1 MQVGSASLLQ
11 DDAGGDHRKTGD
23 IAMLLKCR
31 ARHARGRWLFH
42 RPSSVRDGLE
52 VTSVDDRM
60 ADGPDEPCSTTR
72 LLLGND
78 VMRQNTRTAFD
89 RMSGNARDAH
99 ATAIRSCIE
108 GVRARFG
115 ARAACMLGV
124 LVLGLGAV
132 ASAEAVDRR
141 VATSGNDVGDCTSA
155 ACKTVTYALAQA
167 IANDVI
173 IVGFGQTGP
182 LTFGENVTVNKDV
195 TIRGMGNNPSAATYT
210 SLAGL
215 NGGGPAVLTITAP
228 NVTIENIYFAVNLN
242 DTFQAIRA
250 EPGADGLLV
259 DSVRIRSEGSGM
271 AGTYS
276 QRNAIWINPSSSTA
290 FSATVINSFIEG
302 TPGPGPGTPSFFRS
316 GIDARNAGL
325 VATGNNIVSVNH
337 DVSVRQQPADRNVL
351 IQSNTFQTY
360 GVFIANPLTGAG
372 SATTVITGNN
382 FVPAVPPAAPA
393 VAGDFSAMR
402 FIGNSSGRTVTVS
415 GNTFNGHERGILIE
429 NFPGV
434 TLSGNTFTP
443 RTGSSTFQHVVLSNK
458 ELFTNDPPPQPIA
471 QSLSLTAT
479 GNTFNAGSI
488 AGSGAAFTLLNDNAQ
503 QPSPPF
509 VYYGAITLS
518 SNDFDSDLRRYVE
531 LGAFTCV
538 DSNDAPCPLASLY
551 TNAIGTNPNLGTPV
565 VKFAGNVSASSG
577 NTVDGAAIAGMD
589 TQGQGSVL
597 AHTQDK
603 TFDAQLGTVDWGFT
617 ATRAEV
623 FVDDSFPPSPVY
635 GQALP
640 FTHSGA
646 SPVSRTVYFGVDAFA
661 TIQDGIAAVVS
672 TGQVYIAKGTYPA
685 AVALS
690 KHADLIG
697 DGAAD
702 TNPANS
708 TVITAGVTITAS
720 GTGSSDR
727 LELRDLRIVNSAG
740 DGIRFPG
747 GGSYASIEF
756 DGIASS
762 GNARAGVLIEG
773 TSSSSDIRVL
783 DSHFDNNGNPTAPP
797 LVAGFQFLANASIN
811 GFEIDGSSFND
822 NNGAG
827 LAFND
832 VGGGGTADVLNVSID
847 TSDFS
852 RNNPASAQG
861 GGGGLWIKTG
871 FGGGGGFDGISVTN
885 STFSDNGSDAVY
897 NGQQMNRVGIHVR
910 ARAGTYLR
918 NVSICGNTFTN
929 NTPDLPS
936 GGGTPIQ
943 EVGIYVF
950 DQTNGGG
957 YDPVAVCGSNVFT
970 GLEHSVSGY
979 EQFTVL
985 GTRPEVTFTPPGPPV
1000 LDWEF
1005 LAYPPANPV
1014 YVDDAYAG
1022 VPNGTAVTFNHAL
1035 GALVNI
1041 PAIVGVNAFAT
1052 ISEGVA
1058 ATDPAALPRATVYVA
1073 QGDYVDN
1080 VVIPRPMRIWGDGQA
1095 NTTIR
1100 PALANPDCTA
1110 GGGAGSMCTGGTV
1123 EPSVVLLGQ
1132 ASDIEISDL
1141 AVDGDNPAIGVPGS
1155 IEARNGIMTDFRP
1168 GPAYT
1173 NFLVHDTT
1181 VRNIYLRGIYSPTSG
1196 LFEFRRNTVE
1206 YVDSDLASIA
1216 IFTFTGSGII
1226 DGNTVRHANDAIAA
1240 NHSYGTHFTNN
1251 SVSDAG
1257 SGIHSDNSHSGPPG
1271 TGDLI
1276 EGNTIDCQRADSYGA
1291 WSFVPYREVVIR
1303 NNTVTSCAVG
1313 LGAFGGRPDPGPIV
1327 DTVFEGNSVDGTG
1340 ATVSAP
1346 GDRTRGAWFSTTTF
1360 GYHLSDN
1367 SVELTGNT
1375 ITGYD
1380 DAIVTDRTDGRSLA
1394 TEAHFN
1400 RIVGNDAGWVDDGE
1414 AVTPT
1419 NGVSDFENNWWGCN
1433 QGPNH
1438 VSALCDTATGTGDF
1452 NPWLVL
1458 SASASPA
1465 VINSGDPSAITVDL
1479 THNSDNAV
1487 PAGNA
1492 FPNGI
1497 GVGLTASKGALTPA
1511 APYVTTS
1518 GALPPI
1524 TLTGH
1529 TSGYSFLAASLD
1541 SATVNFTV
1549 VVSGAVT
1556 VNDCATPAACSAQNE
1571 SLPATATCGAPDF
1584 TTIQSAINTVAA
1596 GTTILVCPGTYAEG
1610 SGIPDGSN
1618 LVVNKTLTLRG
1629 AQSGENAGVGSTTRP
1644 AVNESII
1651 VPASPESALTQLSA
1665 NLSVVQIDADG
1676 VVFDGFLIDTDNAAL
1691 TGNGINL
1698 NGANPDVSSGIFATS
1713 NGSTMTNL
1721 VVRNGMFA
1729 CIAGYAPSGARDSN
1743 FISNS
1748 YLTNCDAYDPNTPS
1762 YGIGV
1767 GVFENYYAKITGNR
1781 MAAVAKGV
1789 QTNNNHQAAPT
1800 PGYSPEVSGN
1810 AIAASRVGIWHNL
1823 FYSNASTW
1831 SLSNNTITRA
1841 ASSRTDQWN
1850 GIWVESMQSAQ
1861 QAVIAGNTI
1870 DGSGAGGRTVV
1881 GYLLNNVTT
1890 TAPLSGRTIAGGNVS
1905 NADIGVL
1912 ATDATFYTGA
1922 VTDYGV
1928 SGVAFSNIARAA
1940 LYVEDTVEVAGSAKL
1955 TLAGNGFGAGVS
1967 QHLALSGATASVA
1980 GDTVGTVLVRSARDY
1995 VFDRPGSAPCT
2006 PADCTVA
2013 NAIINSGIAAANVG
2027 GTVTVEAGTF
2037 VQNVTDGKGVNL
2049 VGSYPVTHGDGAGRG
2064 TGEAIIAPASGVALT
2079 ITASNAKVRG
2089 LEFGPITSN
2098 RVVSIV
2104 NPASTLTGVEFI
2116 NNRIV
2121 DFTST
2126 AASGGA
2132 IFVAGSVSTPATTG
2146 MVISSNLLE
2155 DLVNGPPADPNT
2167 GPFAMGVKVDGN
2179 AAMQVT
2185 DNVFRRVQSNA
2196 MQLTRIDGG
2205 TVRDN
2210 VVDAAG
2216 AAYDT
2221 NVGIQV
2227 TYGQNVAIRDNAFNE
2242 TLQAFL
2248 FNNDS
2253 GTGMSFTCNLITN
2266 SGIGV
2271 RGAAF
2276 GTTGPV
2282 ESPAVFH
2289 NAVMGGAQIRNQ
2301 LASAITVGSNWY
2313 GGGAA
2318 STFGTINL
2326 ADPLASDPTNGGAF
2340 DVSACGD
2347 NSPVQLVFYPSNGS
2361 GQQTPL
2367 NQPFAN
2373 PLRSRVQDALGGA
2386 VPGQTVNV
2394 TAPGAGASAL
2404 LTATIGGTLPSL
2416 VTNFN
2421 GVVEATA
2428 IANGFAGTY
2437 NVTASHSTNNVL
2449 FALQNTALQQVQF
2462 DLNGPVG
2469 GVEVGDEV
2477 PYTGRIFNL
2486 RTDINENVSIVGV
2499 IDATVNLVPAD
2510 VLQFCV
2516 VNPLP
2521 PNNCVPIA
2529 LTDGNND
2536 GNLEFVFPS
2545 PTGFDIEGSPYNAG
2559 SGFTH
2564 QFRISFGRAAIY
2576 TASADIRGVNTST
2589 IYASDVLSTEVIA
2602 PHADVSLDLTGPI
2615 AGVEREV
2622 ATDYSARVRNGSTQ
2636 AVGDNVA
2643 VELVLTRTG
2652 GIQATDVTVEYDDGG
2667 GFAPLTL
2674 ISSPGQLVGVL
2685 DAATLTAGYDLT
2697 APLRITYHVAP
2708 HTFSIA
2714 GTLIDAVPDTDGVAT
2729 YAADTLSTDVIEAD
2743 PSVDVTLSGMFDD
2756 ADGTTPVATRVAET
2770 VVMRGELTNTGGNVP
2785 DQVQASFTLTPD
2797 FTGIAATDV
2806 IATYGFVPSSLD
2818 CPASPAAYTESVAFT
2833 DDGDTLSVSTDPQT
2847 LAAGFDLAVCF
2858 RLEFRRAGVYAI
2870 GSVIEDAVPDTDGQP
2885 QYAGDTLNVTVGKG
2899 AATVTLASLGPHGF
2913 DGNPH
2918 PATASA
2924 VDPDSAPITP
2934 ATFAFTYNGSAPEPV
2949 NVGSYAV
2956 TATLV
2961 NADWEGSAS
2970 GTLTITASNAATVT
2984 FDAPSL
2990 AQVYNGTPRA
3000 ATAATTPNGLPLSFS
3015 YSRVSPA
3022 YGPTAVPPTDAGS
3035 YNVTATITDPNY
3047 TGSGTATLVIAKAQV
3062 TALSFGNLSH
3072 VYDGGAKAASVIST
3086 PGGVAGISL
3095 AYAPSDPPVNAGSYT
3110 VTASISNINYEFAPA
3125 LDVDDT
3131 LTIAK
3136 ATAQVTLSNLVQ
3148 VFDNTPKS
3156 VTVSTVPAS
3165 LPVTSVYVPA
3175 SPQAIGS
3182 YDVTGTVNHP
3192 NYAGSANATLQIVAA
3207 APASITLDL
3216 VPTSNEAVVGTAFGA
3231 SAADDLCAVVE
3242 DAFGQPVEGIDV
3254 TFAAPASGASAV
3266 LSSVIDSTDVTGSA
3280 CVAADANTVA
3290 GSYLVSASI
3299 SGGALSDSQTLVN
3312 NADTTAAQVELTI
3325 LAGNGQTSPVGDVFG
3340 IDLELAATD
3349 RFGNVLIGAGY
3360 EPVFTVPGS
3369 EPTASVTAA
3378 VDAEP
3383 DGVWVATATAGA
3395 FAGSYDVVATLGS
3408 AVCTSATTCS
3418 ASFHLSNTTAAPADV
3433 ELVSDVASNTVGNPG
3448 GAYVLTATVED
3459 AGGAGVSGV
3468 SVTFVV
3474 EPGAGGA
3481 GTTVS
3486 NAVGMTNASGVASAS
3501 LSANH
3506 VAGAF
3511 TVRAVVSGVSVVGST
3526 PDHVDLT
3533 NVADV
3538 ADHIVLVSGN
3548 NQSAVVSTA
3557 FAPLV
3562 VRVVD
3567 QFENPVADAAAAS
3580 VSFTA
3585 NGTTA
3590 NATVDSPVAS
3600 GAGGLASSN
3609 AAANTTAGSYT
3620 VTAAF
3625 GSGPDV
3631 VFNLTNTLGNIAIS
3645 DIRWA
3650 ANDLASIAYS
3660 GGTQAATFTGNPSSG
3675 VTCSVNYNGA
3685 TTLPQDAGSYL
3696 VQVSCN
3702 DGAVG
3707 GLSGSGS
3714 ATLTITPASVTI
3726 TFGAAGPFTYD
3737 GTPQGPTASAG
3748 SAPVTVLYSGVAPTV
3763 YGPSPIPPTNAGS
3776 YSATASVNDPNYSA
3790 TPVTQPFSIAPKAV
3804 TVSFANLAHVYDGSV
3819 KSASATF
3826 SDGAA
3831 GTPVLTYVPAAPTN
3845 AGAYT
3850 VTASLTNP
3858 NYTLTGDVDETLTI
3872 AQGTAQVTLSN
3883 LTQIFDGN
3891 PKPVLVTTVP
3901 AGLGVNVTYAGN
3913 PPPAPSA
3920 VGSYAVTATVADV
3933 NYQGTASGTLT
3944 ILAAGV
3950 SQFVTCSATT
3960 VSGTAGAPLATVDRP
3975 CVRVLDNNGN
3985 GVAGISILFNV
3996 TGGGGSA
4003 TGTSAT
4009 TAADGR
4015 ATVASWT
4022 LGANAGANT
4031 MTAQVNGLAGLPTH
4045 TFTANGTELAGVS
4058 MNKTSATTQAMPGDA
4073 ITYSLVVTHA
4083 AGSSNA
4089 AAVDILD
4096 ALPAQLDVGTATWLC
4111 AGTGGATCSVPNGTG
4126 DVDVTAAIPV
4136 GASVTVTLTATVR
4149 LDATLGAMLN
4159 TATAELTSS
4168 TDPDT
4173 SNNTD
4178 DHSITLVPRPDG
4190 PCSVFCDGFEGDDI
4204 VKAMAADK
4212 ALRAEQPIM
4221 VRLPGLASGV
4231 VTPLFEVIG
4240 TDAKAL
4246 GAVDVLA
4253 VGEGRW
4259 FRLRH
4264 RDVLGQERF
4273 TAWSPLAADAVGFD
4287 WVLDV
4292 DGVSLRSFAH
4302 GQTGQL
4308 SVPLEAGRPLPQVL
4322 RAIGLHH

>member
-509 VYYGAITLS
+509 AYYGAITLS

-1743 FISNS
+1743 VISNS
-1748 YLTNCDAYDPNTPS
+1748 FFTNCDAYDPNTPS
-1762 YGIGV
+1762 FGIGLV
-1767 GVFENYYAKITGNR
+1767 VLNNYYAKITSNR
-1781 MAAVAKGV
+1781 MAGVGKGV
-1789 QTNNNHQAAPT
+1789 QTNNFNVAAPT
-1800 PGYSPEVSGN
+1800 PGYVPEIAGN
-1810 AIAASRVGIWHNL
+1810 AIEASRVGIWHNL
-1823 FYSNASTW
+1823 FYQNAQTW
-1831 SLSNNTITRA
+1831 SIANNNLTRA
-1841 ASSRTDQWN
+1841 VSSRTSQWN
-1850 GIWVESMQSAQ
+1850 GVWVESMQDAQ
-1861 QAVIAGNTI
+1861 TATISGNTI
-1870 DGSGAGGRTVV
+1870 NGAGLSGRPVV
-1881 GYLLNNVTT
+1881 GYLLNNVVSSAASTSSI
-1890 TAPLSGRTIAGGNVS
+1890 SGGSVNNV
-1905 NADIGVL
+1905 DVGVL

-1922 VTDYGV
+1922 VNDYLV
-1928 SGVAFSNIARAA
+1928 SGVNFSYIALAAFYI
-1940 LYVEDTVEVAGSAKL
+1940 EDTAEVTGSAKL
-1955 TLAGNGFGAGVS
+1955 TLAGNGFGS
-1967 QHLALSGATASVA
+1967 NINHKLALAGATAGVDIDS
-1980 GDTVGTVLVRSARDY
+1980 DTVDDVFVRSTRNY
-1995 VFDRPGSAPCT
+1995 FFDLPGSAPCT
-2006 PADCTVA
+2006 PANCTVA
-2013 NAIINSGIAAANVG
+2013 NAVINTGIAAASVN
-2027 GTVTVEAGTF
+2027 GTVTVEDGSF
-2037 VQNVTDGKGVNL
+2037 DQNVLVTKPLTL
-2049 VGSYPVTHGDGAGRG
+2049 VGPFQTIPGYDGSRTG
-2064 TGEAIIAPASGVALT
+2064 TGEAVIAPASGHAVVVDADNVVIAGLTFSPALGVGVGGGANINAHGPNT
-2079 ITASNAKVRG
+2079 SVDIRNNRFVGLASSGVHTDGPNPRNTAWTVENNLFRNFPSASTTAINLWNIDGGVIRGNRIENAGRAIQIESASNVD
-2089 LEFGPITSN
+2089 
-2098 RVVSIV
+2098 
-2104 NPASTLTGVEFI
+2104 VEA
-2116 NNRIV
+2116 N
-2121 DFTST
+2121 
-2126 AASGGA
+2126 
-2132 IFVAGSVSTPATTG
+2132 
-2146 MVISSNLLE
+2146 
-2155 DLVNGPPADPNT
+2155 
-2167 GPFAMGVKVDGN
+2167 
-2179 AAMQVT
+2179 
-2185 DNVFRRVQSNA
+2185 
-2196 MQLTRIDGG
+2196 RIDGTQSHAIQTG
-2205 TVRDN
+2205 TVATDIDIFDN
-2210 VVDAAG
+2210 LIANANTSAA
-2216 AAYDT
+2216 ADRA
-2221 NVGIQV
+2221 
-2227 TYGQNVAIRDNAFNE
+2227 AIRLYAESD
-2242 TLQAFL
+2242 
-2248 FNNDS
+2248 DIS
-2253 GTGMSFTCNLITN
+2253 VTCNAIEASSN
-2266 SGIGV
+2266 GGIAFRNGTASAV
-2271 RGAAF
+2271 R
-2276 GTTGPV
+2276 PR
-2282 ESPAVFH
+2282 VFH
-2289 NAVMGGAQIRNQ
+2289 NRIPATRSLVTDLAAGGQ
-2301 LASAITVGSNWY
+2301 VGSNWY
-2313 GGGAA
+2313 FGGAA
-2318 STFGTINL
+2318 NVVGTQVAAL
-2326 ADPLASDPTNGGAF
+2326 QVADPLSSDPTNGGAF
-2340 DVSACGD
+2340 DVTACGD
-2347 NSPVQLVFYPSNGS
+2347 NSPVALVLYPASGS

-2373 PLRSRVQDALGGA
+2373 PLRARVQDALGGA
-2386 VPGQTVNV
+2386 VVGETVNV
-2394 TAPGAGASAL
+2394 TAPGAGASAG
-2404 LTATIGGTLPSL
+2404 LTATIGGTLPNL
-2416 VTNFN
+2416 VTDFN
-2421 GVVEATA
+2421 GVVETTA

-2437 NVTASHSTNNVL
+2437 NVTASHSTNNVA

-2477 PYTGRIFNL
+2477 PYTGRIFNQ
-2486 RTDINENVSIVGV
+2486 RTDINENVVIAGV
-2499 IDATVNLVPAD
+2499 IDATVNLTQAD
-2510 VLQFCV
+2510 ILQFCV
-2516 VNPLP
+2516 ITGLPAPNDCAAIPL
-2521 PNNCVPIA
+2521 A
-2529 LTDGNND
+2529 DGNND
-2536 GNLEFVFPS
+2536 GNLEFVFDDGMP
-2545 PTGFDIEGSPYNAG
+2545 PAGFDIEGSPYNVVP
-2559 SGFTH
+2559 GFTH
-2564 QFRISFGRAAIY
+2564 QFRISFGRAATY
-2576 TASADIRGVNTST
+2576 VASADIRGVSTST
-2589 IYASDVLSTEVIA
+2589 IYASDVISTEVIA

-2615 AGVEREV
+2615 AGVERDV
-2622 ATDYSARVRNGSTQ
+2622 ATDYSARVRNESNQ

-2652 GIQATDVTVEYDDGG
+2652 GIVAADVTVEYDNGG
-2667 GFAPLTL
+2667 GYALLPLDNST
-2674 ISSPGQLVGVL
+2674 PGQLVGVL
-2685 DAATLTAGYDLT
+2685 DPATLTAGYNIPS
-2697 APLRITYHVAP
+2697 ALRITYHVAP

-2756 ADGTTPVATRVAET
+2756 ADGTTPVATHVAET

-2785 DQVQASFTLTPD
+2785 DQVQASFTLSPD

-2847 LAAGFDLAVCF
+2847 LAAGFDIAVCF

-3000 ATAATTPNGLPLSFS
+3000 ATATTTPNGLPLSFS

-3022 YGPTAVPPTDAGS
+3022 YGPTTVPPTDAGS
-3035 YNVTATITDPNY
+3035 YSVTATITDPNY

-3072 VYDGGAKAASVIST
+3072 VYDGSAKAASASST

-3148 VFDNTPKS
+3148 VFDNTVKS
-3156 VTVSTVPAS
+3156 VTVSTAPAS
-3165 LPVTSVYVPA
+3165 LPVTLVYVPA

-3182 YDVTGTVNHP
+3182 YAVTGTVNHP
-3192 NYAGSANATLQIVAA
+3192 NYAGSASATLQIVAA

-3804 TVSFANLAHVYDGSV
+3804 TVSFTNLSHVYDGSV
-3819 KSASATF
+3819 KSATATF
-3826 SDGAA
+3826 SDPLA
-3831 GTPVLTYVPAAPTN
+3831 GTPVLTYVPAPPTT
-3845 AGAYT
+3845 AGSYA

-3858 NYTLTGDVDETLTI
+3858 NYTLSGDVDETLVI
-3872 AQGTAQVTLSN
+3872 AKATAQITLSN

-3891 PKPVLVTTVP
+3891 PKPVLVTTAP
-3901 AGLGVNVTYAGN
+3901 PSLGVNVTYAGN

-3920 VGSYAVTATVADV
+3920 VGSYPVVATIVDA
-3933 NYQGTASGTLT
+3933 NYQGTASDTLT

-3950 SQFVTCSATT
+3950 AQFVTCSSST
-3960 VSGTAGAPLATVDRP
+3960 VNGTAGAPLATGDRP

-4022 LGANAGANT
+4022 LGANAGVNT

-4045 TFTANGTELAGVS
+4045 TFTANGAELAGVS
-4058 MNKTSATTQAMPGDA
+4058 MSKSSATTQAMPGDA

-4204 VKAMAADK
+4204 VKAMSVDK
-4212 ALRAEQPIM
+4212 ALRAEQPIT
-4221 VRLPGLASGV
+4221 VTLPGLASGV
-4231 VTPLFEVIG
+4231 TPLFELLG
-4240 TDAKAL
+4240 TDAKAIATL
-4246 GAVDVLA
+4246 DVLA
-4253 VGEGRW
+4253 VGESRW

-4264 RDVLGQERF
+4264 RDVQGQERF
-4273 TAWSPLAADAVGFD
+4273 TVWSPLAADAVGFD
-4287 WVLDV
+4287 WALDV
-4292 DGVSLRSFAH
+4292 DGVALRGFAH
-4302 GQTGQL
+4302 GRAEQL
-4308 SVPLEAGRPLPQVL
+4308 SVPLEAGQPLPQVL
-4322 RAIGLHH
+4322 RAFGSRH